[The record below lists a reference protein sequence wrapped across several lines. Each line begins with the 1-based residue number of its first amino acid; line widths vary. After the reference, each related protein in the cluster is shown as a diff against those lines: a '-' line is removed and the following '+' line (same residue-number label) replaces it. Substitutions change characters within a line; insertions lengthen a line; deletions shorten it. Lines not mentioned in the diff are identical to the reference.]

1 MTLYDNIEFERLR
14 ALFVFKALA
23 WIKERLTGEAEVAEH
38 VLEVGI
44 DHGASWDGQKQEN
57 DVSQNGKAK
66 PLSAVLWNFEA
77 KKHSTAFLLLNI
89 YQEHIINHIHEI

>member
-1 MTLYDNIEFERLR
+1 
-14 ALFVFKALA
+14 V
-23 WIKERLTGEAEVAEH
+23 
-38 VLEVGI
+38 
-44 DHGASWDGQKQEN
+44 WDGQKQEN